1 VNVRELAGP
10 RPVHLPS
17 AFALVGALAVA
28 LAGIRGA
35 DYPAHLLRAELWERA
50 GSGVWNFTWYGGH
63 ATPSY
68 SVLVPPLV
76 ATFGPVAVCVVATIV
91 GTYLFSHLVHELTP
105 TAPTLART
113 LAGVSFAASA
123 VVNVAVGRTT
133 FAVGLVAGIA
143 ALLAWQMRLAG
154 LAVVLAV
161 LTPLTSPVVAAFVAL
176 AAAAVGL
183 DAVLAGRAGADTRR
197 RVVESALVLAGSV
210 VPLVIMSVLFRDGG
224 RFPFRFGHLMLS
236 LGVMLVAAIALRTRV
251 VHLALGMAAI
261 SSVVLFLVPNPLGGN
276 FLRFAQFF
284 VVPLTIVGVPT
295 LPLRWARAAAVLAF
309 GGVVW
314 SVQFGVVATVQWAGD
329 KSVEAEFH
337 APLIDEIQ
345 ARSADGKPVGRV
357 EIPFT
362 DNHWEAYFV
371 ASELPYARG
380 WERQIDL
387 DRNEELYDPELSR
400 GEYHGWLLHNAVRW
414 VAVPDVDLDEGGEP
428 EGAVLESHAEIP
440 WIDLVWWNGNWRLY
454 EVLDYQPIVDLPA
467 RLVSQT
473 PDELLLATD
482 VQVVV
487 TLRYE
492 YSEQLAI
499 DGDACLIPPA
509 EEGEWMQVYLPAA
522 GQYRVTPDPEGLIPG
537 VDPDTCRATANS
549 SLTQQSS

>member
-1 VNVRELAGP
+1 MNVRELAGP

-76 ATFGPVAVCVVATIV
+76 AAFGAVAVCVVSTIL
-91 GTYLFSHLVHELTP
+91 GTYLFAQLIHELTP
-105 TAPTLART
+105 TVPTLART

-123 VVNVAVGRTT
+123 VVNVAVGRTA
-133 FAVGLVAGIA
+133 FAVGLVVGIA
-143 ALLAWQMRLAG
+143 ALLAWHMRFVA
-154 LAVVLAV
+154 LAVLFAV

-197 RVVESALVLAGSV
+197 RAIESAAVLAGSV
-210 VPLVIMSVLFRDGG
+210 IPLLIMSVLFRDGG
-224 RFPFRFGHLMLS
+224 RFPFRLEQLLLS
-236 LGVMLVAAIALRTRV
+236 LGVMAVAAFACRHRV
-251 VHLALGMAAI
+251 IHLALGMAAI

-276 FLRFAQFF
+276 FMRFAQFF
-284 VVPLTIVGVPT
+284 VVPMAIVGVPT

-337 APLIDEIQ
+337 QPLIDEIL

-362 DNHWEAYFV
+362 NNHWEAYFV

-387 DRNEELYDPELSR
+387 DRNEELYDPELTR
-400 GEYHGWLLHNAVRW
+400 GEYHGWLLDNAVRW

-454 EVLDYQPIVDLPA
+454 EVLDYQPIVDPPA
-467 RLVSQT
+467 QLVSQT
-473 PDELLLATD
+473 VAELVLATD
-482 VQVVV
+482 TPGVV

-499 DGDACLIPPA
+499 DGDACLIPPVEDDA
-509 EEGEWMQVYLPAA
+509 WMQVYLPAP
-522 GQYRVTPDPEGLIPG
+522 GRYHVTPDPENLIPG
-537 VDPDTCRATANS
+537 VDPDTCLTRARS
-549 SLTQQSS
+549 EPPD

>member
-1 VNVRELAGP
+1 MNVRELAGP

-17 AFALVGALAVA
+17 AFALVGAVAVA

-76 ATFGPVAVCVVATIV
+76 AAFGPVGLCVVATIL
-91 GTYLFSHLVHELTP
+91 GTYLFARLLHELTP
-105 TAPTLART
+105 TVPTLART

-133 FAVGLVAGIA
+133 FAVGLVVGIA
-143 ALLAWQMRLAG
+143 ALLAWQLRLVG
-154 LAVVLAV
+154 LAVLLAV

-197 RVVESALVLAGSV
+197 RVIESSAMLAGSV
-210 VPLVIMSVLFRDGG
+210 IPLVIMSVLFRDGG
-224 RFPFRFGHLMLS
+224 RFPFRGDQLLLS
-236 LGVMLVAAIALRTRV
+236 LLVMAGAAFAYRNRV
-251 VHLALGMAAI
+251 VHLVLGMAAL
-261 SSVVLFLVPNPLGGN
+261 SSVALFLVPNPLGGN

-284 VVPLTIVGVPT
+284 VVPLTIVGVPS
-295 LPLRWARAAAVLAF
+295 LPLRWARAAAVLAL

-337 APLIDEIQ
+337 QPLIDEIQ

-371 ASELPYARG
+371 ASQLPYARG

-400 GEYHGWLLHNAVRW
+400 GEYHGWLHRNAVRW

-428 EGAVLESHAEIP
+428 EGAILESYREIP

-454 EVLDYQPIVDLPA
+454 EILDYQPIVDLPA
-467 RLVSQT
+467 QLVSQT
-473 PDELLLATD
+473 VDELVLTTD
-482 VQVVV
+482 EPTVV

-499 DGDACLIPPA
+499 DGDACLIPPV
-509 EEGEWMQVYLPAA
+509 EEGDWMQVYLPAP
-522 GQYRVTPDPEGLIPG
+522 GQYRVSQDPENLIPG
-537 VDPDTCRATANS
+537 IDPDSCRATANS
-549 SLTQQSS
+549 LFTEPST